1 MASNTVTSS
10 NFNAQKISFSQM
22 KSLDS
27 GGKQAFVNYDGSMFV
42 MQTPNCSLP
51 FGMSAFDKAGPV
63 KYSVEL
69 SLRGHDEVGSK
80 VQQWFQTLN
89 GLDEHMIDQGVK
101 NSKQWFK
108 ADLSRDVIKAFYTPM
123 VRYSKDKD
131 GNVKPY
137 PPNVKLSLR
146 KKRDSSDFDVQ
157 CYDDQRELYRGIPL
171 EELLVRGAQMTSLIQ
186 CTGVWVAGSKYG
198 LSWKLVQSVISSLPQ
213 NSRRFAFVDDGEL
226 EAPKARSGGGGGG
239 GLVRAPTATA
249 TDAISE
255 DGEEEEEEEEEEAET
270 FAPPPPS
277 TTAAAAAAKKPSV
290 LAALMPKAPV
300 AQTLDDAADDA
311 EPIPVPK
318 KMRTTTVMKKKV
330 VAAK

>member
-27 GGKQAFVNYDGSMFV
+27 GGKQAYVNYDGSMFV
-42 MQTPNCSLP
+42 MQTPSCSLP
-51 FGMSAFDKAGPV
+51 FGMSAFDKNGPV
-63 KYSVEL
+63 KYSVEI
-69 SLRGHDEVGSK
+69 SLRGYDEDGSN
-80 VQQWFQTLN
+80 VQKWYNTLN
-89 GLDEHMIDQGVK
+89 GLDEYMIDQGVK

-123 VRYSKDKD
+123 VRYAKDKD
-131 GNVKPY
+131 GNTKPY

-171 EELLVRGAQMTSLIQ
+171 EELLVRNAQMTSLIQ

-198 LSWKLVQSVISSLPQ
+198 LSWKLVQSVITSLPQ
-213 NSRRFAFVDDGEL
+213 NSRRFAFVDDGEMEVPKSQNRVPAL
-226 EAPKARSGGGGGG
+226 ARTSTVVAPPAD
-239 GLVRAPTATA
+239 V
-249 TDAISE
+249 
-255 DGEEEEEEEEEEAET
+255 EEEEEEEEEEDEE
-270 FAPPPPS
+270 FVPPP
-277 TTAAAAAAKKPSV
+277 AAKKQSV
-290 LAALMPKAPV
+290 LAALMPKPAPP
-300 AQTLDDAADDA
+300 AATLDDAADDA

-318 KMRTTTVMKKKV
+318 KKTTVMKKKV
-330 VAAK
+330 VGGK